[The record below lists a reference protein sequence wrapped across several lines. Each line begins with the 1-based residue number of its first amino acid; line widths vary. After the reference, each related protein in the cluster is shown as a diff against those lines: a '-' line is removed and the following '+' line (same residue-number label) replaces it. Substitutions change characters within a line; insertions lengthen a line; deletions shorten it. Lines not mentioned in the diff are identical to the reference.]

1 MVILFFVVLL
11 ILLAIIYYELRVA
24 TSRLPKDVFRY
35 YHFKQEKF
43 MGRDIFII
51 SDNKQK
57 MELSGNEVKDGEKKE
72 NSNLEDKEKRKVILY
87 LHGGSYVGELE
98 KYHWNFFK
106 DIISDTDSVLIV
118 PDYPLTPEHTYL
130 EVFKFM
136 EPFYKEVIDKLGENT
151 QFILMGDSAGAGLA
165 LALYQRNGKLKRR
178 LPDKTILI
186 SPWLDVRME
195 NPEIDTI
202 KDPVLKKPLLK
213 LSGKKYAGKNGLKSY
228 LVNPVLGPTD
238 KLKNIYIL
246 SGTMD
251 MLNPDAK
258 KFALANK
265 GKVQFVEYE
274 GAIHNFVLMKHKKK
288 NIHAK
293 DGYEKVVE
301 IILE

>member
-1 MVILFFVVLL
+1 MIIVFLLLVLF
-11 ILLAIIYYELRVA
+11 LLAIIYYELRIA
-24 TSRLPKDVFRY
+24 TSRLPIDVFRFY
-35 YHFKQEKF
+35 GFKKEKFNGRDVFILYSGKQAKKQET
-43 MGRDIFII
+43 
-51 SDNKQK
+51 NNTQK
-57 MELSGNEVKDGEKKE
+57 EEKNSEL
-72 NSNLEDKEKRKVILY
+72 KRQKVILY

-106 DIISDTDSVLIV
+106 EIINDTNATLIV
-118 PDYPLTPEHTYL
+118 PDYPLAPEHTYL

-136 EPFYKEVIDKLGENT
+136 EPFYKKIVESIDKSVEL
-151 QFILMGDSAGAGLA
+151 ILMGDSAGAGLA

-195 NPEIDTI
+195 NPEIDSI
-202 KDPVLKKPLLK
+202 NDPILKKALLK
-213 LSGKKYAGKNGLKSY
+213 LSGKKYAGKNGMKSY

-238 KLKNIYIL
+238 QLRNIYIL
-246 SGTMD
+246 SGTKD

-265 GKVQFVEYE
+265 EKINFIEYKD
-274 GAIHNFVLMKHKKK
+274 AIHNFVLLKHKKK

-301 IILE
+301 IILKK